1 MKRLNLSRTKAVA
14 GDATS
19 GSLSVSGIAA
29 PSYSQL
35 APTNTHVTLAS
46 DGTFTL
52 DDILDTASR
61 VINVRA
67 AGGGYAIEV
76 PVSITGDGTGNT
88 KMPLGINLTLPRT
101 YGARAFANVLYQTG
115 SWQRYSGSGS
125 WTQDKGTIAASV
137 STDQFRLYLFDGN
150 GNTGWVNGTY
160 RVFNPDGCKIA
171 IGTFSTPTGYQT
183 WTTSTQF
190 DVNITPTGG
199 NGVYLFA
206 EGSVTNNNGNI
217 AIIQP
222 GHFTSWGT
230 RHLPNGSG
238 DIFNSQFITYL
249 QGISPTVIRFM
260 DWGGVS
266 HSVETDWADRVDT
279 YTVTPT
285 RIHTASSTGGSEPVT
300 GASHP
305 SYEWMIELANRIG
318 AHPWIC
324 IPPRATD
331 AHIASMAT
339 LIKSLLPAGK
349 KWYCELGNE
358 IWNGKLPWFQP
369 TQWYQ
374 YFPHTKRVGVHNGS
388 GAFTLTAH
396 GFSEDQ
402 NIRAFWTR
410 NNIAA
415 AVSATGDTSRLYS
428 GYYDLFVHVIDA
440 NTFSLKLTSGGT
452 ALSLASNLVDAIF
465 FDPDEVGKSTNIDT
479 NYATRLIQAWDI
491 IDPIM
496 GVSNVHHICAT
507 QAAFVARTTAR
518 MAVSGMSSRADSVA
532 VAPYYNGPA
541 WAGKIATASGSFTPT
556 MWSNT
561 SNTKMYVGVYA
572 TGSTP
577 TINDVINGTG
587 AGFVGKCASTS
598 YTTGTS
604 WSNGGGGLT
613 AITVV
618 NGTTYDVH
626 FVWEDTS
633 AAHFRNS
640 TTITATASVTSTFLT
655 DTNINQRMR
664 MTQNYKYVRAATYP
678 LHSAAAPGKPIICY
692 EQGPD
697 FQYGS
702 PAEVPGLF
710 LAGFLESSDAGEA
723 FKVANSML
731 ANAGFGLGMFFSDA
745 EAGKS
750 FALSND
756 YYDTSDYR
764 YVAFASLNGNA
775 PRSVYLSSVE
785 QTAVGGQSAPGG
797 YPTTLLNFADPNLTY
812 YIYSGNDYGC
822 YDIVGSQLRLI
833 NGNGSPWLDTN
844 KRLLKV
850 YATNGK
856 DSMVFDV
863 NANSANWWVPNSV
876 VDVDYDNDRAR
887 IAGVSYASVADAV
900 AAGAIVIDG
909 THEYVTLGSA
919 LGSSYTMAF
928 KGTFPSAYLG
938 TAQRMLSLDDGND
951 GAADETVQMLAASLM
966 RVQAYITHLSSST
979 YSYSDTTDYSPGSNV
994 RVALRAEANNA
1005 IFYYNGT
1012 VKGNSTTNG
1021 MASGLTT
1028 LNLKDRWEKDRA
1040 WTGGR
1045 SRIVLVDAAL
1055 TDAQVRDLLA

>member
-1 MKRLNLSRTKAVA
+1 MRLGLGLSL
-14 GDATS
+14 GLS
-19 GSLSVSGIAA
+19 GRNA
-29 PSYSQL
+29 P
-35 APTNTHVTLAS
+35 
-46 DGTFTL
+46 
-52 DDILDTASR
+52 
-61 VINVRA
+61 
-67 AGGGYAIEV
+67 
-76 PVSITGDGTGNT
+76 
-88 KMPLGINLTLPRT
+88 MPLGINLTVPRT

-115 SWQRYSGSGS
+115 NWQRYSGSGS
-125 WTQDKGTIAASV
+125 WTQDMGKITASV

-150 GNTGWVNGTY
+150 GAAGWVNGTY

-171 IGTFSTPTGYQT
+171 IGTFGWSTAYQT

-190 DVNITPTGG
+190 DVAISPGGG

-206 EGSVTNNNGNI
+206 EGSVTNVNGNI

-230 RHLPNGSG
+230 RHLPGGTG

-249 QGISPTVIRFM
+249 QGINPEVIRFM

-266 HSVETDWADRVDT
+266 HSIETDWADRVDT
-279 YTVTPT
+279 SCIVPI
-285 RIHTASSTGGSEPVT
+285 RSHTSACDGGSEPVVEN
-300 GASHP
+300 SRP
-305 SYEWMIELANRIG
+305 PYEWMIELATRID

-324 IPPRATD
+324 VPPRATD
-331 AHIASMAT
+331 AHIASLAA
-339 LIKSLLPAGK
+339 LVKSLLPAGK

-358 IWNGKLPWFQP
+358 IWNGAVPWFQP

-402 NIRAFWTR
+402 TVRAFWTR

-440 NTFSLKLTSGGT
+440 NTFSLKMTSGGT
-452 ALSLASNLVDAIF
+452 ALSLASNLVDALF
-465 FDPDEVGKSTNIDT
+465 FDPVEAGKSTNIDT

-496 GVSNVHHICAT
+496 GVSNVHHICAS
-507 QAAFVARTTAR
+507 QASTTSRTTNR
-518 MAVSGMSSRADSVA
+518 LAVSGMSSRADSVA

-587 AGFVGKCASTS
+587 TGYVGKCASTS

-613 AITVV
+613 AITVT
-618 NGTTYDVH
+618 NGTTYDIH
-626 FVWEDTS
+626 FVWENTS
-633 AAHFRNS
+633 GEHFRNS
-640 TTITATASVTSTFLT
+640 TTITATASVTSTYLT
-655 DTNINQRMR
+655 DTDRNQRMR
-664 MTQNYKYVRAATYP
+664 MTHHYKYVKNTFAN
-678 LHSAAAPGKPIICY
+678 HSAAAAGKPIICY

-697 FQYGS
+697 FQYNA
-702 PAEVPGLF
+702 PAQVPNLF
-710 LAGFLESSDAGEA
+710 LTGFLESAEAGEA
-723 FKVANSML
+723 LKVVNSML
-731 ANAGFGLGMFFSDA
+731 ANAGFGLGMYFSDA

-764 YVAFASLNGNA
+764 YAAFASLNGNA

-797 YPTTLLNFADPNLTY
+797 YPTTLLNFANPNLTY
-812 YIYSGNDYGC
+812 YIYSGNDNGC

-887 IAGVSYASVADAV
+887 IAGVSYGTIAAAI
-900 AAGAIVIDG
+900 AAGAIVVDG
-909 THEYVTLGSA
+909 VHEYVTLGAS
-919 LGSSYTMAF
+919 LGSSYTIGF
-928 KGTFPSAYLG
+928 KGTFPSAYLAS
-938 TAQRMLSLDDGND
+938 AQDMASLDDGND
-951 GAADETVQMLAASLM
+951 GADDEYVRMKTDPLM
-966 RVQAYITHLSSST
+966 RVQGFIRHLSASAFT
-979 YSYSDTTDYSPGSNV
+979 YTDTTDYGPGGAV
-994 RVALRAEANNA
+994 RTALRAEANNA
-1005 IFYYNGT
+1005 TFYYNG
-1012 VKGNSTTNG
+1012 VLKGNSTTNG
-1021 MASGLTT
+1021 MATGLTT
-1028 LNLKDRWEKDRA
+1028 FNLKSRWQKDRA